1 MTPSSSLSSSLQPHL
16 LPPFLDHLHRDTDV
30 ETDAGGV
37 STLHSLLL
45 PIYVPPLNFATVQPG
60 TVYRSGFPR
69 LQNYAFLETL
79 GLKGVMYLADQD
91 FRADTLNWAEG
102 RGLKVKHLRIES
114 NKEPLVEASMK
125 DMEDALLFAKDPE
138 NLPLL
143 VFCNRGRHRV
153 GLFSALLRREE
164 GWSLSVVFEEYRRF
178 FSPVEGAD
186 RIGGGEGS
194 GGKAGR
200 VGDLEWIEAFDLSGM
215 QDGEELARMHGGG

>member
-1 MTPSSSLSSSLQPHL
+1 MLPFPLLHHLIPFPCRLGLFHRVAPHLASTYLSFPLNDRIYSDLANSPCYTLASRAAQHFLFLLWDSSVPSCPIDHQTIVPILSLSPSRSSL
-16 LPPFLDHLHRDTDV
+16 F
-30 ETDAGGV
+30 
-37 STLHSLLL
+37 
-45 PIYVPPLNFATVQPG
+45 TVL
-60 TVYRSGFPR
+60 S
-69 LQNYAFLETL
+69 
-79 GLKGVMYLADQD
+79 
-91 FRADTLNWAEG
+91 
-102 RGLKVKHLRIES
+102 
-114 NKEPLVEASMK
+114 
-125 DMEDALLFAKDPE
+125 DPE